1 MFTAGSDR
9 HLRYWSFAHPEQ
21 CSCSLLLPLR
31 SQAHTEVFAYR
42 CESGC
47 ALYSAQPQEDS
58 DRGEVSTVQQKY
70 RKGLDA
76 LAQNSVGELV
86 GVTAMC
92 MIGR

>member
-1 MFTAGSDR
+1 MSEWLPQMARFATWPGVETASAGTNND
-9 HLRYWSFAHPEQ
+9 AET
-21 CSCSLLLPLR
+21 PLD
-31 SQAHTEVFAYR
+31 AELVAWADLVFVMERPHRAK
-42 CESGC
+42 
-47 ALYSAQPQEDS
+47 L
-58 DRGEVSTVQQKY
+58 QQKY